1 MAPKSKHA
9 YLAPAFVTG
18 WLLALGQLGYRIA
31 RHQLGANPVATALN
45 QLGLLALVLLV
56 ATLCCTPLKLT
67 LGWTWPLRV
76 RRTLGL
82 LAFSTVLLHFVLYLG
97 ADQGFDLF
105 AVVADIIKRP
115 FILVGFLALLLLVPL
130 AWTSSKP
137 AVQRL
142 TFPVWQQL
150 HRLVY
155 AIGLLGALHFY
166 LRVKADHTQ
175 PLVYAAI
182 ILTGFVIRIVAWRS
196 KARARAARNVTSR
209 SHDPSA
215 P

>member
-1 MAPKSKHA
+1 MAQRSKHA

-18 WLLALGQLGYRIA
+18 WLLALAQLGYQLASGQLGP
-31 RHQLGANPVATALN
+31 NPIATALN
-45 QLGLLALVLLV
+45 QLGLLALVLLT
-56 ATLCCTPLKLT
+56 ATLSCTPLKLM

-82 LAFSTVLLHFVLYLG
+82 LAFFSALLHFVLYLG
-97 ADQGFDLF
+97 ADQGFDL
-105 AVVADIIKRP
+105 ASVVVDILKRP
-115 FILVGFLALLLLVPL
+115 FILVGFLALLLMLPL
-130 AWTSSKP
+130 AWTSSKR

-155 AIGLLGALHFY
+155 AIALLAALHFY

-175 PLVYAAI
+175 PLIYAA
-182 ILTGFVIRIVAWRS
+182 LIVAGFAVRLLAWRA
-196 KARARAARNVTSR
+196 KARSR
-209 SHDPSA
+209 RPRVA
-215 P
+215 

>member
-1 MAPKSKHA
+1 MAATSRRA

-18 WLLALGQLGYRIA
+18 WLLALAQLGYRLA
-31 RHQLGANPVATALN
+31 KHELGANPIATALN

-56 ATLCCTPLKLT
+56 ATLCATPLKLT

-82 LAFSTVLLHFVLYLG
+82 LAFFTVLLHFVVYLG
-97 ADQGFDLF
+97 PDQGFNLG
-105 AVVADIIKRP
+105 AVLSDIGKRP
-115 FILVGFLALLLLVPL
+115 FIAVGFLAFVLLLPL
-130 AWTSSKP
+130 AWTSSKK

-142 TFPVWQQL
+142 TFPVWQRL

-155 AIGLLGALHFY
+155 PIAALAALHFY

-175 PLVYAAI
+175 PLIYAFIIAAGFAI
-182 ILTGFVIRIVAWRS
+182 RTAAWRS
-196 KARARAARNVTSR
+196 KARSKRARA
-209 SHDPSA
+209 SA
-215 P
+215 V

>member
-1 MAPKSKHA
+1 MAAPPKHA
-9 YLAPAFVTG
+9 YLIPAFITG
-18 WLLALGQLGYRIA
+18 WLLALAQLGYRLA
-31 RHQLGANPVATALN
+31 TGQLGANPIATALN
-45 QLGLLALVLLV
+45 QLGLLALALLT
-56 ATLCCTPLKLT
+56 ATLSSTPLRLT

-82 LAFSTVLLHFVLYLG
+82 LAFFTVLLHFVLYLG
-97 ADQGFDLF
+97 ADQGFDLG
-105 AVVADIIKRP
+105 AVVADIVKRP
-115 FILVGFLALLLLVPL
+115 FILVGFLALVLMIPL
-130 AWTSSKP
+130 AWTSSKR

-175 PLVYAAI
+175 PLIYAAV
-182 ILTGFVIRIVAWRS
+182 ILAGFAIRVVAWRV
-196 KARARAARNVTSR
+196 KLRSR
-209 SHDPSA
+209 RPRVA
-215 P
+215 

>member
-9 YLAPAFVTG
+9 YLVPAFVTG
-18 WLLALGQLGYRIA
+18 WLLALTQLGHRFA
-31 RHQLGANPVATALN
+31 TGQLGANPIATALN
-45 QLGLLALVLLV
+45 QLGLLALVLLT
-56 ATLCCTPLKLT
+56 ATLSCTPLKLM

-82 LAFSTVLLHFVLYLG
+82 LSFTTALLHFLLYL
-97 ADQGFDLF
+97 AVDQGFDVA
-105 AVVADIIKRP
+105 AVLADILKRP
-115 FILVGFLALLLLVPL
+115 FILVGFLALLLMLPL
-130 AWTSSKP
+130 AWTSSKA

-166 LRVKADHTQ
+166 WRVKADHLQ
-175 PLVYAAI
+175 PLIYAAVMVA
-182 ILTGFVIRIVAWRS
+182 GFAVRVVAWRA
-196 KARARAARNVTSR
+196 KVRARRPRTA
-209 SHDPSA
+209 
-215 P
+215 